1 MPMEEYD
8 SQSTVRSAPVGTAEL
23 RSGEEEDTDDQTTH

>member
-1 MPMEEYD
+1 MPMGEYD
-8 SQSTVRSAPVGTAEL
+8 RQSTVGTAEL